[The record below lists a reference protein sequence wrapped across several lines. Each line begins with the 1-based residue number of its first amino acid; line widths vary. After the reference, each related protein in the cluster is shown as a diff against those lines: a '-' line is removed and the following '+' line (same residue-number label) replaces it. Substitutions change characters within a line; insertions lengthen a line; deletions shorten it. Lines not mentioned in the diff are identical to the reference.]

1 MKKEESLLLDFL
13 WSLPVDT
20 YPKLFKQTE
29 VAADIFSHI
38 VKVLGA
44 WETDVDRAAL
54 IIFNLCKT
62 KSIDLTLM
70 MLEDEEKKVILDIVH
85 KFEEASSLPDK
96 DSICETIRNM
106 VD

>member
-1 MKKEESLLLDFL
+1 MKRDDSLLLDFL
-13 WSLPVDT
+13 QSIPVET

-38 VKVLGA
+38 VKVLGTK
-44 WETDVDRAAL
+44 ESDVDRAAL

-70 MLEDEEKKVILDIVH
+70 MLEEEEK
-85 KFEEASSLPDK
+85 
-96 DSICETIRNM
+96 
-106 VD
+106 